1 MNDNFFPQACARVSP
16 FVCLSVRLSQ
26 AGITTPRPSEVQ
38 MVEGPMMHVTIHM
51 NDNFFPQ
58 ACTRVSPS
66 VCLSVRLSQAG
77 ITAPRVPRPS
87 EVQKVEGSTK
97 HVTIHMNDNFFPAGM
112 RSCLSVRLSV
122 CPSVTSWYYD
132 SKTFGGTLGR
142 GFHEARNHTHER
154 QLFSTGMYSCLS
166 VRPSVCLSVCLSVTS
181 WYHSSQDLRRYRR
194 FTSAYT

>member
-1 MNDNFFPQACARVSP
+1 MISDADGKQYPWYGSK
-16 FVCLSVRLSQ
+16 
-26 AGITTPRPSEVQ
+26 TEVQ
-38 MVEGPMMHVTIHM
+38 TVDGPTIQPTHVTIHM

-97 HVTIHMNDNFFPAGM
+97 RVTIHMNDNFFPAGM

-132 SKTFGGTLGR
+132 SKTSGGTDGR
-142 GFHEARNHTHER
+142 GPDDARHHTHER
-154 QLFSTGMYSCLS
+154 QLLSAGMNSCLS
-166 VRPSVCLSVCLSVTS
+166 VRLSVCLSVCHKLVLRLQ
-181 WYHSSQDLRRYRR
+181 YLRRYRWSR
-194 FTSAYT
+194 VPRRTSPHT